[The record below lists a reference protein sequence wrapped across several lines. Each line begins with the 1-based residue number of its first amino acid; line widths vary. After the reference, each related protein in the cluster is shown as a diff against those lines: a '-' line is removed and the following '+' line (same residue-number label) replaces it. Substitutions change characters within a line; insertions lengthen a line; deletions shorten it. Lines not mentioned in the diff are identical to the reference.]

1 MASKILD
8 KKEKL
13 TDIYS
18 DFENSVS
25 EFKKSAACKIGCA
38 DCCIYVGNVDITTM
52 EGIVIQNR
60 METFEKKVK
69 SRIKKK
75 LDKNKAER
83 ERGVL
88 ARCAFFKEEDNTCR
102 IYDIR
107 PFSCRRIYSI
117 KQCNQNQ
124 PVVHRQAMELADDTI
139 SKMQQL
145 DDTGYSGHMSFILY
159 LLEKS
164 GFRKTYM
171 AGKFNPGKIMN
182 FGKSHG
188 IIINRFVKPKG
199 LSYNTVYSYEKVLY

>member
-1 MASKILD
+1 MHPI
-8 KKEKL
+8 EML
-13 TDIYS
+13 TEIYS

-38 DCCIYVGNVDITTM
+38 YCCIYVGNVDITTM

-60 METFEKKVK
+60 MESFEKKLK
-69 SRIKKK
+69 AKIRRK

-83 ERGVL
+83 ERGIL
-88 ARCAFFKEEDNTCR
+88 AKCAFLKEDNTCR

-124 PVVHRQAMELADDTI
+124 PVVHRQAIELADYTI
-139 SKMQQL
+139 SKMQQI

-159 LLEKS
+159 LLDKS
-164 GFRKTYM
+164 GFRKAYLG
-171 AGKFNPGKIMN
+171 GKFNPGKIMN
-182 FGKSHG
+182 FGKGHG
-188 IIINRFVKPKG
+188 IIINRFVKPKS
-199 LSYNTVYSYEKVLY
+199 LSFNNNLELPHLL

>member
-1 MASKILD
+1 MILKILD

-13 TDIYS
+13 TEIYS
-18 DFENSVS
+18 DFEKSVD
-25 EFKKSAACKIGCA
+25 EFKKFAACKIGCA

-60 METFEKKVK
+60 LETFEKKLK
-69 SRIKKK
+69 AKIRKK

-83 ERGVL
+83 ERGIL
-88 ARCAFFKEEDNTCR
+88 AKCAFLKEEDNTCR

-117 KQCNQNQ
+117 KQCNQSQ
-124 PVVHRQAMELADDTI
+124 PVVHRQVIELADYTI
-139 SKMQQL
+139 SKLQQL

-159 LLEKS
+159 LLGKT
-164 GFRKTYM
+164 GFRKAYLT
-171 AGKFNPGKIMN
+171 GKFNPGEIMN

-188 IIINRFVKPKG
+188 IIINRFVKLKPLSFNNNLG
-199 LSYNTVYSYEKVLY
+199 LSNLL

>member
-1 MASKILD
+1 MVSKILD

-13 TDIYS
+13 PEFYS
-18 DFENSVS
+18 EFEKSAD
-25 EFKKSAACKIGCA
+25 EFKKTSACNIGCA

-60 METFEKKVK
+60 LETFEKKLK
-69 SRIKKK
+69 AKIRKK

-83 ERGVL
+83 ERDVL
-88 ARCAFFKEEDNTCR
+88 SKCAFLKEEDNICR

-117 KQCNQNQ
+117 KQCNQSQ
-124 PVVHRQAMELADDTI
+124 PVVHRQAIELADYTI

-188 IIINRFVKPKG
+188 IIINRFVKPKSVPFENK
-199 LSYNTVYSYEKVLY
+199 LELTHLL

>member
-1 MASKILD
+1 MHPI
-8 KKEKL
+8 EML
-13 TDIYS
+13 TEIYS

-38 DCCIYVGNVDITTM
+38 YCCIYVGNVDITTM

-60 METFEKKVK
+60 MESFEKKLK
-69 SRIKKK
+69 AKIRRK

-83 ERGVL
+83 ERGIL
-88 ARCAFFKEEDNTCR
+88 AKCAFLKEDNTCR

-124 PVVHRQAMELADDTI
+124 PVVHRQAIELADYTI
-139 SKMQQL
+139 SKMQQI

-159 LLEKS
+159 LLEKT
-164 GFRKTYM
+164 GFRKAYLT
-171 AGKFNPGKIMN
+171 GKFNPGKIMN
-182 FGKSHG
+182 FGKGHG
-188 IIINRFVKPKG
+188 IIINRFVKPKSLSFNNNLG
-199 LSYNTVYSYEKVLY
+199 LSNLF

>member
-1 MASKILD
+1 VHPIEM
-8 KKEKL
+8 L
-13 TDIYS
+13 TEIYS

-38 DCCIYVGNVDITTM
+38 YCCIYVGNVDITTM

-60 METFEKKVK
+60 MESFEKKLK
-69 SRIKKK
+69 AKIRRK

-83 ERGVL
+83 ERGIL
-88 ARCAFFKEEDNTCR
+88 AKCAFLKEDNTCR

-124 PVVHRQAMELADDTI
+124 PVVHRQAIELADYTI
-139 SKMQQL
+139 SKMQQI

-159 LLEKS
+159 LLEKT
-164 GFRKTYM
+164 GFRKAYLT
-171 AGKFNPGKIMN
+171 GKFNPGKIMN
-182 FGKSHG
+182 FGKGHG
-188 IIINRFVKPKG
+188 IIINRFVKPKSLSFNNNLG
-199 LSYNTVYSYEKVLY
+199 LSNLF

>member
-1 MASKILD
+1 MAQKIQD
-8 KKEKL
+8 KIEEL
-13 TDIYS
+13 PEIYS
-18 DFENSVS
+18 DFE
-25 EFKKSAACKIGCA
+25 KSADELKKFSACKIGCA
-38 DCCIYVGNVDITTM
+38 DCCTYVGNVDITTM
-52 EGIVIQNR
+52 EGIVIQNCL
-60 METFEKKVK
+60 ETFEKKVK
-69 SRIKKK
+69 SGIKKK

-88 ARCAFFKEEDNTCR
+88 ARCAFLKKEDNTCR

-117 KQCNQNQ
+117 KQCNQSQ
-124 PVVHRQAMELADDTI
+124 PVVHRQAIELADYTI

-159 LLEKS
+159 LLDKS

-171 AGKFNPGKIMN
+171 GGKFNPGKIMN
-182 FGKSHG
+182 FGKGHG
-188 IIINRFVKPKG
+188 IIINRFVKSKG

>member
-1 MASKILD
+1 MAQKTQDKIEELP
-8 KKEKL
+8 E
-13 TDIYS
+13 IYS
-18 DFENSVS
+18 DFEKSAAEYKN
-25 EFKKSAACKIGCA
+25 SAACKIGCA
-38 DCCIYVGNVDITTM
+38 YCCICVGNVDITTM

-83 ERGVL
+83 EQGVL
-88 ARCAFFKEEDNTCR
+88 ARCAFLKEEDNTCL

-117 KQCNQNQ
+117 KQCNQSQ
-124 PVVHRQAMELADDTI
+124 PVVHRQAIELADYTI
-139 SKMQQL
+139 SKLQQL

-159 LLEKS
+159 LLDKS
-164 GFRKTYM
+164 GFRKAYLG
-171 AGKFNPGKIMN
+171 GKFNPGKIIS

-188 IIINRFVKPKG
+188 IIINRFVKQRPLPVNNLD
-199 LSYNTVYSYEKVLY
+199 LSELL

>member
-1 MASKILD
+1 MVSKILN

-13 TDIYS
+13 TEIYS
-18 DFENSVS
+18 DFEKSADEV
-25 EFKKSAACKIGCA
+25 KKFAACKVGCA

-52 EGIVIQNR
+52 EGVVIQNR
-60 METFEKKVK
+60 LENFEKKLK
-69 SRIKKK
+69 AKIRKK

-88 ARCAFFKEEDNTCR
+88 ARCAFLKEEDNTCR

-124 PVVHRQAMELADDTI
+124 PVVHRQAIELADYTI

-159 LLEKS
+159 LLDKS
-164 GFRKTYM
+164 GFRKIYM
-171 AGKFNPGKIMN
+171 GGKFNPGKIMN
-182 FGKSHG
+182 FGKNHG
-188 IIINRFVKPKG
+188 IIINRFVKPKSMPFENK
-199 LSYNTVYSYEKVLY
+199 LELPNFL

>member
-1 MASKILD
+1 MAQKIQD
-8 KKEKL
+8 KIEEL
-13 TDIYS
+13 PEIYS
-18 DFENSVS
+18 DFEKSAA
-25 EFKKSAACKIGCA
+25 EYKKSAACKIGCA
-38 DCCIYVGNVDITTM
+38 YCCICVGNVDITTM

-88 ARCAFFKEEDNTCR
+88 ARCAFLKEEDNTCL

-117 KQCNQNQ
+117 KQCNQSQ
-124 PVVHRQAMELADDTI
+124 PVVHRQAIELADYTI
-139 SKMQQL
+139 SKLQQL

-159 LLEKS
+159 LLDKS
-164 GFRKTYM
+164 GFKKAYLG
-171 AGKFNPGKIMN
+171 GKFNPGKIMN

-188 IIINRFVKPKG
+188 IIINRFVKPKSLSFNNNLG
-199 LSYNTVYSYEKVLY
+199 LSNLL

>member
-1 MASKILD
+1 MAQKIQD
-8 KKEKL
+8 KIEVL
-13 TDIYS
+13 PEIYS

-25 EFKKSAACKIGCA
+25 EFKKSAACKVGCA

-60 METFEKKVK
+60 LEIFEKKLRAK
-69 SRIKKK
+69 IRKK
-75 LDKNKAER
+75 LDKNKTER

-88 ARCAFFKEEDNTCR
+88 ARCAFLKEEDNTCR

-117 KQCNQNQ
+117 KECNRNQ

-139 SKMQQL
+139 SKMQKL

-171 AGKFNPGKIMN
+171 GGKFNPGKIMN
-182 FGKSHG
+182 FGKGHG
-188 IIINRFVKPKG
+188 IIINRFVKPKSMPFENK
-199 LSYNTVYSYEKVLY
+199 LELPHLL